1 MNKNKKSI
9 RRRLC
14 HSSYGYQPTALWG
27 LLKEKGEIYWM
38 YMIKTTASS
47 YLDMMLQKVFGY
59 EPHNEI
65 SEGMVKVFQDIQ
77 FLWGRGYGKKSSFWK
92 EVLHQDGNRKTLSLL
107 KNKLEIYKLGEKMKG
122 L

>member
-1 MNKNKKSI
+1 MKNKTSI

-14 HSSYGYQPTALWG
+14 HSSFGYQPTALWG
-27 LLKEKGEIYWM
+27 LFKEKDETYWSD
-38 YMIKTTASS
+38 MIRTTSAS

-59 EPHNEI
+59 KPRNEI
-65 SEGMVKVFQDIQ
+65 SESMTKVFLDIQ
-77 FLWGRGYGKKSSFWK
+77 FLWEKGYGRKSSFWK
-92 EVLHQDGNRKTLSLL
+92 EVLRQDGNSKTLSLL